1 MLTNIYR
8 WESINIV
15 ISVIALLCTAYEIL
29 RMITKGLTPKA
40 MLVTNLVKLVG
51 GVLCMI
57 MDGMVT
63 GTSLDGWSDG
73 TLVIHSLLM

>member
-1 MLTNIYR
+1 M
-8 WESINIV
+8 
-15 ISVIALLCTAYEIL
+15 IALLLTGFEIL
-29 RMITKGLTPKA
+29 KTVTEGLTPKM

-51 GVLCMI
+51 GLLCMI

-73 TLVIHSLLM
+73 TLVLQSLLM

>member
-1 MLTNIYR
+1 MLTSSR
-8 WESINIV
+8 WECTNIG
-15 ISVIALLCTAYEIL
+15 ISVIALLLTAYEIL
-29 RMITKGLTPKA
+29 RTVTEGLTPKT
-40 MLVTNLVKLVG
+40 MLVTNLVKLFG

-73 TLVIHSLLM
+73 TLVTHGLLM